1 MYPTAD
7 ELVAVVAD
15 TNNSWESRLDYELVQ
30 EILGHELSVVEWEQ
44 MIETLD
50 DVVFETVRILLLQS
64 ATGKT
69 VRLNERE
76 G

>member
-44 MIETLD
+44 MIDTLD
-50 DVVFETVRILLLQS
+50 DVVFETVMSFQR
-64 ATGKT
+64 
-69 VRLNERE
+69 
-76 G
+76 